1 MEGQGAAVKAETRAK
16 WQARVDAWRAS
27 GKSCREFAQASGL
40 NPQSLAWWKWKL
52 GSLETTAEP
61 EFVEVTEDFMA
72 AALPGLADEPT
83 IELLVSGV
91 EVRVRGAVDPDALT
105 RVLDVLE
112 ARR

>member
-1 MEGQGAAVKAETRAK
+1 MKTQTRSK
-16 WQARVDAWRAS
+16 WQARVDAWQAS
-27 GKSCREFAQASGL
+27 GKSCRAFARESGL
-40 NPQSLAWWKWKL
+40 NASSLAWWKWKL
-52 GSLETTAEP
+52 GSLEAPAEP

-72 AALPGLADEPT
+72 AALPGLGDEPT